1 MAENK
6 PIKVI
11 LLGESGVGKTNL
23 IRVSIGEKFEDNPLS
38 TITSSYCEGRIMID
52 DKKYLY
58 NLWDTAGQEKYRSL
72 NRLFI
77 KDSNI
82 IIIVFAINK
91 KTTFDQVDFWHKFTK
106 EYLEEG
112 SYILGLIGNKSDMY
126 EEEQVSS
133 EEIAKK
139 AKELGINYK
148 ITSARIDP
156 KGFKDF
162 LNRLLEEYISN
173 HNTEEYNGSISFQI
187 GQDDD
192 DKNNNG
198 KKKCC
203 LAN

>member
-1 MAENK
+1 
-6 PIKVI
+6 
-11 LLGESGVGKTNL
+11 LGESGVGKTNL
-23 IRVSIGEKFEDNPLS
+23 IRVSIGEKFDENPLS
-38 TITSSYCEGRIMID
+38 TITSSYCEGKIIID
-52 DKKYLY
+52 DKQYLY

-77 KDSNI
+77 KESNI
-82 IIIVFAINK
+82 ILIVFSINK
-91 KTTFDQVDFWHKFTK
+91 KMTFEQVNFWYKFAK
-106 EYLEEG
+106 DYLEEG
-112 SYILGLIGNKSDMY
+112 TYIFALIGNKSDMY

-133 EEIAKK
+133 EEIEKK
-139 AKELGINYK
+139 AKELEMKYK
-148 ITSARIDP
+148 LTSARNDP

-162 LNRLLEEYISN
+162 LNGLLEEYISN